1 LVARDPIGVGVAL
14 SAGCQRRQGREL
26 IACDGGISQ
35 PSLAA
40 VEGDNQA
47 LARVWRVTREKGGLP
62 Q

>member
-1 LVARDPIGVGVAL
+1 MLRCLLDASGVKAV
-14 SAGCQRRQGREL
+14 EL